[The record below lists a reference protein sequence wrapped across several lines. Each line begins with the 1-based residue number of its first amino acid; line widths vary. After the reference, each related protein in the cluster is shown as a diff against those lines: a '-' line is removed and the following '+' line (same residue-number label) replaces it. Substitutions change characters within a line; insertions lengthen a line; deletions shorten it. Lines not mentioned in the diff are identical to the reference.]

1 MEEQLAQQVEPPG
14 APNLDDKK
22 YICYSGQVCR
32 QCMIEAPG
40 CERCVCVRVAV
51 PHPLSSVVSSCEGA
65 RVKWTPLIHHLWELC
80 VCG

>member
-40 CERCVCVRVAV
+40 CERCVCKGGCT
-51 PHPLSSVVSSCEGA
+51 PPTFQWGVV
-65 RVKWTPLIHHLWELC
+65 V
-80 VCG
+80 